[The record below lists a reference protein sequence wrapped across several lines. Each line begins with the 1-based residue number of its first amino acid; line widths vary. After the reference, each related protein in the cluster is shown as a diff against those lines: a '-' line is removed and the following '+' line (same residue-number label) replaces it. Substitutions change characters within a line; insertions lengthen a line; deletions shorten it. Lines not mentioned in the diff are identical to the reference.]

1 MSWHRRSTRTR
12 PLRKRWERS
21 SSGRPSSQF
30 RRLRS
35 RCSTERW
42 GRPCWKG
49 RTRIPANWSN
59 LAIATTTPG
68 SRTHS
73 EAKPPDPRLTRWEI
87 VGAWLHVWTP
97 PKGLEVP
104 PVPWRKLALWGSLG
118 VLVIGV
124 AAAIAVPRIDAGKK
138 KGAAE
143 RAREEAAA
151 VRAEHARLRA
161 DQRVHRL
168 RAPAG
173 IAPVVALE
181 SAITADAK
189 ARVAAKTITG
199 PVLATKCE
207 PAAADVIQFPGS
219 HV

>member
-1 MSWHRRSTRTR
+1 MSWHRRSTRTK

-21 SSGRPSSQF
+21 SSGRLSSQF

-42 GRPCWKG
+42 DRRCWKA

-68 SRTHS
+68 SRTPS

-104 PVPWRKLALWGSLG
+104 PVPLRKLALWGLIG
-118 VLVIGV
+118 AIVIAA
-124 AAAIAVPRIDAGKK
+124 AAAIAVPKIAAARR

-143 RAREEAAA
+143 LARDQAA
-151 VRAEHARLRA
+151 
-161 DQRVHRL
+161 
-168 RAPAG
+168 
-173 IAPVVALE
+173 
-181 SAITADAK
+181 ADAK
-189 ARVAAKTITG
+189 
-199 PVLATKCE
+199 
-207 PAAADVIQFPGS
+207 
-219 HV
+219 